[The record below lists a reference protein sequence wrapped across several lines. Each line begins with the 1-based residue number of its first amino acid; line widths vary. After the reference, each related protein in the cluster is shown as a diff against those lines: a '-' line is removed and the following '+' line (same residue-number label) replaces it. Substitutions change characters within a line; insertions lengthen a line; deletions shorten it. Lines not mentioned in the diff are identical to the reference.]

1 VLLRPNCVVPTDA
14 EEGESA
20 NDVVV
25 VNRRPEEAA
34 VQTRVDEIAESIY
47 RISTYVPAVAPP
59 AGFTFNQFL
68 VNAEE
73 PLLFHCG
80 HRAMFPSIA
89 EAVATVLP
97 LERLRWISFGH
108 VEADEC
114 GAMNLWLQAAPHA
127 QVCHGQ
133 IGSMLSVEDMADR
146 PPRTLADGE
155 VIDLGRR
162 RVRQIPTPHVPHNWE
177 SQVLFEETT
186 ATLLCGDLFTHV
198 GNRRPL
204 TEDDV
209 VEAAVETED
218 VFHGNSLSAASGAT
232 IRGLAELAPRTLAL
246 MHGSSFTGD
255 CRRALLDLAD
265 DFDRRARRVLE
276 QGLALRQAVGCPTP

>member
-1 VLLRPNCVVPTDA
+1 MPI
-14 EEGESA
+14 
-20 NDVVV
+20 
-25 VNRRPEEAA
+25 EEAT

-68 VNAEE
+68 VDADE
-73 PLLFHCG
+73 PFLFHTG
-80 HRAMFPSIA
+80 HRTMFPSVA

-114 GAMNLWLQAAPHA
+114 GAMNLWLQAAPDAHI
-127 QVCHGQ
+127 CHGQ
-133 IGSMLSVEDMADR
+133 IGSMLSVEDMSDR

-155 VIDLGRR
+155 VMDLGGK

-177 SQVLFEETT
+177 SQVMFEETT
-186 ATLLCGDLFTHV
+186 ATLMCGDLFTHV
-198 GNRRPL
+198 GNGRPL
-204 TEDDV
+204 TEHDV
-209 VEAAVETED
+209 VEAAIDTED
-218 VFHGNSLSAASGAT
+218 LFNGNSLSAASGAT
-232 IRGLAELAPRTLAL
+232 IRGLAALAPRTLAV

-255 CRRALLDLAD
+255 CSRALLDLSD
-265 DFDRRARRVLE
+265 DFDRRAHRVLE
-276 QGLALRQAVGCPTP
+276 QGVATRRAVGCPAP

>member
-1 VLLRPNCVVPTDA
+1 M
-14 EEGESA
+14 
-20 NDVVV
+20 
-25 VNRRPEEAA
+25 
-34 VQTRVDEIAESIY
+34 QTRVDEIAESIY

-59 AGFTFNQFL
+59 AGFTFNLFL
-68 VNAEE
+68 VDAEE

-80 HRAMFPSIA
+80 HRRMFPLAA
-89 EAVATVLP
+89 EALATVLP

-114 GAMNLWLQAAPHA
+114 GAMNLWLEAAPAA
-127 QVCHGQ
+127 QICHGQ
-133 IGSMLSVEDMADR
+133 IGCMLSVDDMAER
-146 PPRTLADGE
+146 QPRTLADGE
-155 VIDLGRR
+155 VIDLGGK

-198 GNRRPL
+198 GNGPAL
-204 TEDDV
+204 TEHDV

-218 VFHGNSLSAASGAT
+218 MFHGNSLSAASGAT
-232 IRGLAELAPRTLAL
+232 IRGLADLAPRTLAL

-255 CRRALLDLAD
+255 CSRALLDLSE
-265 DFDRRARRVLE
+265 DFDRRALEVLE
-276 QGLALRQAVGCPTP
+276 QGAAVRAAGCPTA